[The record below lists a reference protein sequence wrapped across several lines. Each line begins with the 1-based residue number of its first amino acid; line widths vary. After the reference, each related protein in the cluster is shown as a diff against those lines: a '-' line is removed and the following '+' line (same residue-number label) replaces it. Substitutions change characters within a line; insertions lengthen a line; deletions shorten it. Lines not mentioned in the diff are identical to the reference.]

1 MFNKLLICKILGTLL
16 WIEAAFMSLGLILA
30 ICHMESDIMAFAVT
44 VGVALLVGTALRLLG
59 RHATNTLGRRDAY
72 LLVTIVWIAFAAF
85 GMLPFLIG
93 GYIDHVTDAFF
104 ETMSGLTTTGA
115 TVIDKVEGLP
125 HGILFW
131 RSLTQWIGGLG
142 IVFFTIAVIP
152 SFVGGSIKVF
162 AAEATG
168 PIKSKMHPRL
178 TTTAKAL
185 WGVYILLTAVCAFC
199 FFIFGMS
206 PFDAVNYAMTVT
218 ATGGFATHDASTGYF
233 NNAAI
238 DYTAIVFMFLSGVSF
253 ALLYASLLQGK
264 IKQLFKNAE
273 FRFYTALTLA
283 ATAVIVYFLLQY
295 NHYTLSGAIRY
306 ALFQVVSF
314 VTTTGMFNEDAAQWH
329 HITWVVLSLCMF
341 FGGCAGSTASGFKCA
356 RGVIALKIL
365 RNEVRRMVHPKAL
378 LPVKVN
384 NTSVHSPSQI
394 TLLAFFIAYITLCFT
409 AYFIMILAGVD
420 STNSITI
427 ALSCGSNVGPTLGLE
442 IGPTMSWSI
451 LPPLVKWILSGLM
464 LMGRLE
470 IFTVLV
476 IFSPSFWKNH

>member
-1 MFNKLLICKILGTLL
+1 MGRGGLHVIGPGAGHLSHGKRHH
-16 WIEAAFMSLGLILA
+16 AALS
-30 ICHMESDIMAFAVT
+30 
-44 VGVALLVGTALRLLG
+44 
-59 RHATNTLGRRDAY
+59 RRDAY
-72 LLVTIVWIAFAAF
+72 LLVSVVWIAFAAF

-93 GYIDHVTDAFF
+93 GYIHNVTDAFF

-125 HGILFW
+125 HGLLFW

-152 SFVGGSIKVF
+152 SFVGGSVKVF
-162 AAEATG
+162 GAEATG
-168 PIKSKMHPRL
+168 PVKSKLH
-178 TTTAKAL
+178 
-185 WGVYILLTAVCAFC
+185 LL
-199 FFIFGMS
+199 FFVFGMS

-233 NNAAI
+233 NSAAI
-238 DYTAIVFMFLSGVSF
+238 DYTAIVFMFLSGISF
-253 ALLYASLLQGK
+253 SLLYAALLQRK
-264 IKQLFKNAE
+264 LKRLFKNAE
-273 FRFYTALTLA
+273 FCFYAALTLA
-283 ATAVIVYFLLQY
+283 ATVLIVYFLLRY
-295 NHYTLSGAIRY
+295 NDYSIADAIRVS
-306 ALFQVVSF
+306 LFQVVSF
-314 VTTTGMFNEDAAQWH
+314 ITTTGMFNEDAAQWH
-329 HITWVVLSLCMF
+329 HITWVILSLCMF
-341 FGGCAGSTASGFKCA
+341 FGACSGSTAGGFKCA

-365 RNEVRRMVHPKAL
+365 RNEIRHMLHPKAL

-384 NTSVHSPSQI
+384 DSTVHTSGQI
-394 TLLAFFIAYITLCFT
+394 TLMAFFIAYITLCFT

-451 LPPLVKWILSGLM
+451 LPQGVKWILSGLM

-476 IFSPSFWKNH
+476 IFTPSFWKNQ

>member
-1 MFNKLLICKILGTLL
+1 
-16 WIEAAFMSLGLILA
+16 
-30 ICHMESDIMAFAVT
+30 
-44 VGVALLVGTALRLLG
+44 
-59 RHATNTLGRRDAY
+59 
-72 LLVTIVWIAFAAF
+72 
-85 GMLPFLIG
+85 
-93 GYIDHVTDAFF
+93 
-104 ETMSGLTTTGA
+104 
-115 TVIDKVEGLP
+115 
-125 HGILFW
+125 
-131 RSLTQWIGGLG
+131 
-142 IVFFTIAVIP
+142 
-152 SFVGGSIKVF
+152 
-162 AAEATG
+162 
-168 PIKSKMHPRL
+168 
-178 TTTAKAL
+178 
-185 WGVYILLTAVCAFC
+185 
-199 FFIFGMS
+199 
-206 PFDAVNYAMTVT
+206 
-218 ATGGFATHDASTGYF
+218 
-233 NNAAI
+233 
-238 DYTAIVFMFLSGVSF
+238 MFLSGMSF
-253 ALLYASLLQGK
+253 ALLYASLFQGK
-264 IKQLFKNAE
+264 VKQLFKNAE
-273 FRFYTALTLA
+273 FRFYAALTLT
-283 ATAVIVYFLLQY
+283 ATVVIVYFLLRY
-295 NHYTLSGAIRY
+295 NHYTVGDAIRY

-314 VTTTGMFNEDAAQWH
+314 ITTTGMFNEDAAQWH

-476 IFSPSFWKNH
+476 IFSPSFWKNN

>member
-1 MFNKLLICKILGTLL
+1 MFNKRLICKILGTLL

-30 ICHMESDIMAFAVT
+30 LWHRESDITAFALT
-44 VGVALLVGTALRLLG
+44 VGITALVGTALRLTG

-115 TVIDKVEGLP
+115 TIIDQVEGLP

-142 IVFFTIAVIP
+142 IVFFTIAIIP

-185 WGVYILLTAVCAFC
+185 WGVYLLLTVVCALL

-206 PFDAVNYAMTVT
+206 PLDAVNYAMTVT

-264 IKQLFKNAE
+264 VKQLLKNAE

-283 ATAVIVYFLLQY
+283 ATAVIVYFLLRY
-295 NHYTLSGAIRY
+295 NHYTVSDAIRY

-384 NTSVHSPSQI
+384 NASVHSPSQI

-470 IFTVLV
+470 IFTFLV
-476 IFSPSFWKNH
+476 IFSPSCWKNH

>member
-253 ALLYASLLQGK
+253 ALLYASLLKGK

-283 ATAVIVYFLLQY
+283 ATAVIVYFLLRY
-295 NHYTLSGAIRY
+295 NHYTLSDAIRY